1 MKKIIFHSVSFL
13 ISLIWLVKEHHTY
26 NPITLKGPDFLK
38 FYFIL
43 LLGFYVSVIILTF
56 FKETISKI
64 TIYFMIFITVLGI
77 VKLIRGIILVKP
89 VGYLLAIMFFEVAV
103 LIYFMLFYSNKKL
116 K

>member
-1 MKKIIFHSVSFL
+1 MKKIIFHSVSVL
-13 ISLIWLVKEHHTY
+13 ISLIWLVKEHQTY

-64 TIYFMIFITVLGI
+64 TIYFMIFIMVLGI
-77 VKLIRGIILVKP
+77 VKLIRGMILVKP
-89 VGYLLAIMFFEVAV
+89 FGYLLVIMFFEVAV